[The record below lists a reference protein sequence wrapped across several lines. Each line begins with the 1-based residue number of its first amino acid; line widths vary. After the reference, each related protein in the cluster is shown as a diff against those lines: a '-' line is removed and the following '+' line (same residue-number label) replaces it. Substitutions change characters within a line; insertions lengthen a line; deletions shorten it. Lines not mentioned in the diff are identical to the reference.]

1 MRGNGLF
8 AASYAA
14 VAELDPPVADAL
26 LELLREA
33 GVAAYVEP
41 SQGRRGPYL
50 DVQMSGAPRDRL
62 YVDRAHED
70 QARAIVSER
79 LVALRGMLETEPLKA
94 SDVTPAAG
102 EDEAWSAL
110 VARFHE
116 PDTDPVPRWPV
127 LEDVDEPPV
136 PAPADA
142 DGGVE
147 APTSPA
153 PRVDV
158 PHRPADTDATRAG
171 GDAEDHFVPPPPP
184 PLPRLDPVSRIAWA
198 GLLGGPGLLVFTT
211 LSGQVLPSFV
221 VAWAVVAFIAGF
233 LTLVVRMKDR
243 PPDEGQP
250 GGGAVL

>member
-1 MRGNGLF
+1 
-8 AASYAA
+8 

-62 YVDRAHED
+62 YVDRAHQD
-70 QARAIVSER
+70 QARAIVSDR
-79 LVALRGMLETEPLKA
+79 LAALRGMLETEPRTV
-94 SDVTPAAG
+94 SDVTPAAV

-116 PDTDPVPRWPV
+116 PATDPVPRWPV
-127 LEDVDEPPV
+127 IEDVDEPPAPPTTPDADEP
-136 PAPADA
+136 PAPASSAA
-142 DGGVE
+142 DERDQHRRSAPEGGGPVG
-147 APTSPA
+147 
-153 PRVDV
+153 VD
-158 PHRPADTDATRAG
+158 P
-171 GDAEDHFVPPPPP
+171 EDHFVPPPPP

-198 GLLGGPGLLVFTT
+198 GLLGGPGLLVFTA
-211 LSGQVLPSFV
+211 LSGQLLPSFV

-233 LTLVVRMKDR
+233 LTLVVRMKDQ